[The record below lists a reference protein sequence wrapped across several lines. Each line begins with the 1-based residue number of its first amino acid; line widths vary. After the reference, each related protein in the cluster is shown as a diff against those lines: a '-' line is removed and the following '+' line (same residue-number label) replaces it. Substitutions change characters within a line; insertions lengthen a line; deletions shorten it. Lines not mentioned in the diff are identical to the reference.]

1 MVAGAA
7 QGFVIG
13 VWSVDRSAPPG
24 GVRFVSRAREV
35 RFIEPVEILCAHAL
49 EQVVP
54 CVRRVD
60 AAVADGLHAAG
71 FIAYEAA
78 PAFNPDLTTHAPG
91 PLPLVWFGLFRQR
104 TESGPC
110 CDTAVPFSVGPWT
123 AEVGEADYL
132 DAIRRIRE
140 FIAAGDTYQVNYTFP
155 MQAAFEGDALSW
167 FRRLERAQRADY
179 AAFIDAA
186 PFTILSASPELF
198 FRLEG
203 DSLETRPMKGTR
215 PRGRWFE
222 EDRRLAAE
230 LAASEKDRAENVM
243 IVDLLRNDMGRI
255 SDTGSVHV
263 ASLFDV
269 ERYETVWQMTSTI
282 RSRTSAPLPEIL
294 SALFPS
300 GSVTGAPKVR
310 TMQIIR
316 DLEPA
321 PRGVYCGAVGWYSP
335 GRLAEFNVAIR
346 TVAID
351 QGAGTARYH
360 VGSGI
365 TWGSSAE
372 AEYDECLIKAAVLAE
387 DRPEFDLLE
396 SLRFDGEYLLLDEHL
411 ARLAASAEYFGFE
424 VDVEAVRAALLDETA
439 AFKDGP
445 LKVRLLAAR
454 DGTHRIEAGPAAPST
469 PVRLGFAAEPVD
481 DRDVFLYHKTTHRA
495 VYERARASR
504 PDCDDVLLW
513 NARGEITET
522 TTANVVLEIDGRL
535 WTPPVA
541 AGLLAGTMRASLLA
555 NGAIQERVMTKVD
568 VARAGAVRL
577 INSVRQWVDAV
588 LVA

>member
-1 MVAGAA
+1 M
-7 QGFVIG
+7 
-13 VWSVDRSAPPG
+13 DRSARPG
-24 GVRFVSRAREV
+24 DVRFVSRAREL
-35 RFIEPVEILCAHAL
+35 RFVEPVGVLCAHAL

-54 CVRRVD
+54 CVRRVE

-78 PAFNPDLTTHAPG
+78 PAFNPDLTTHAAG
-91 PLPLVWFGLFRQR
+91 PLPLVWFGLFQER
-104 TESGPC
+104 TETKPC
-110 CDTAVPFSVGPWT
+110 CETAAPFSVGSWT

-132 DAIRRIRE
+132 DVIRRIRE
-140 FIAAGDTYQVNYTFP
+140 LIAAGDTYQVNYTFP

-167 FRRLERAQRADY
+167 FRCLERAQRADY

-186 PFTILSASPELF
+186 PFTILSTSPELF

-215 PRGRWFE
+215 PRGRWPE

-230 LAASEKDRAENVM
+230 LAASGKDRAENVM

-282 RSRTSAPLPEIL
+282 RSKTSAPLPEIL
-294 SALFPS
+294 GALFPS

-310 TMQIIR
+310 TMQIIH

-335 GRLAEFNVAIR
+335 GRSAEFNVAIR

-351 QGAGTARYH
+351 QDAGTARYH

-372 AEYDECLIKAAVLAE
+372 AEYDECVVKAAVLGE

-396 SLRFDGEYLLLDEHL
+396 SLLFDGEYFLLDEHL
-411 ARLAASAEYFGFE
+411 ARLAGSAEYFGFE
-424 VDVEAVRAALLDETA
+424 VDVDAVRAALLDEAA
-439 AFKDGP
+439 AFEDGP

-454 DGTHRIEAGPAAPST
+454 DGTHHVEAGPAGPST
-469 PVRLGFAAEPVD
+469 PVRLDFAAEPVD

-522 TTANVVLEIDGRL
+522 TTANVILEIDGRL
-535 WTPPVA
+535 WTPPVSS
-541 AGLLAGTMRASLLA
+541 GLLGGTMRASLLA
-555 NGAIQERVMTKVD
+555 DGAIQERVLTKAD
-568 VARAGAVRL
+568 VARAGSIRL
-577 INSVRQWVDAV
+577 INSVRQWVDAILMV
-588 LVA
+588 